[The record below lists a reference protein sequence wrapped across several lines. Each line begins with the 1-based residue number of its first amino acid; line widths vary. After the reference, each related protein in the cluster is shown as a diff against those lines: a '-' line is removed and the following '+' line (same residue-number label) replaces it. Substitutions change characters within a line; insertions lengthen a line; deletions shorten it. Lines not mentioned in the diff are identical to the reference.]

1 MLKRKIE
8 KDLLNWKSDKN
19 RKPLIV
25 KGARQVGKTYSVLD
39 FAKKNYKSVIYIN
52 FVQNPSLNSIFDGDL
67 NVDNLLTLIT
77 ASVPNVNLVPFETII
92 ILDEIQNCPNARTAF
107 KFFAIDGRYDIIG
120 TGSLLGLNSH
130 IEKIRS
136 YPVGYERIIE
146 MYSLDFEEFLW
157 ANGMSEEISNTL
169 LKFLE
174 TEKEIPLAIHENI
187 MDLFRKYIV
196 VGGMPV
202 PVKVYI
208 ETHDMNRV
216 LSEQKDIVFSYRED
230 MVKYASQD
238 EKNKIRECFDS
249 IPKQLAKEN
258 KKFQYSLFDK
268 NGSSSKYLGSL
279 NWLVDAGIVSKCF
292 SLNLLELPLEG
303 NSVENNFKIYMKDSG
318 LFVSMLEQGSVENI
332 LKGNLGIYKG
342 AIYENIIAE
351 VFLKM
356 GRKLYYYKKDSGLEI
371 DFIIKYKGELTL
383 IEVKSND
390 GNQKSLN
397 TVLKNKDIYN
407 VNKGIK
413 LANKN
418 IGKNEY
424 FKTLPLYMSFL
435 LKEY

>member
-8 KDLLNWKSDKN
+8 KELLNWKSDKN
-19 RKPLIV
+19 RKPLII

-52 FVQNPSLNSIFDGDL
+52 FIQNPSLNSIFDGDL

-77 ASVPNVNLVPFETII
+77 ASIPNVNLIPYETII
-92 ILDEIQNCPNARTAF
+92 ILDEIQHCPNARTAF

-120 TGSLLGLNSH
+120 TGSLLGINSH
-130 IEKIRS
+130 VEKIRS
-136 YPVGYERIIE
+136 YPVGYEKVIE

-157 ANGMSEEISNTL
+157 ANGMNEDIANTL
-169 LKFLE
+169 LNFLE
-174 TEKEIPLAIHENI
+174 KEIEIPLAIHENI
-187 MDLFRKYIV
+187 MDLFKKYIV

-202 PVKVYI
+202 PVKLYL
-208 ETHDMNRV
+208 ETRDMNRV
-216 LSEQKDIVFSYRED
+216 LSEQKDIVSSYRED

-238 EKNKIRECFDS
+238 DKNKIRECFDS

-268 NGSSSKYLGSL
+268 KGSSSKYLGSI
-279 NWLVDAGIVSKCF
+279 NWLVDAGIVSKCYN
-292 SLNLLELPLEG
+292 LGLLELPLEG
-303 NSVENNFKIYMKDSG
+303 NSMENNFKIYMKDSG

-332 LKGNLGIYKG
+332 LKGNIGIYKG

-390 GNQKSLN
+390 GNQKSL
-397 TVLKNKDIYN
+397 TTILKNKDYK

-424 FKTLPLYMSFL
+424 FTTLPLYMSFL